1 MSPAIAFAIRN
12 RLALG
17 VLLLACLAS
26 ARADAQVGP
35 DTLPQ
40 PNIGVLRPGDQLI
53 VRVFREEDY
62 SGDFLID
69 SRGFVQ
75 IPGVGSIQAAGLE
88 PGEIYQTIM
97 AGLVQ
102 AGLSEPSLS
111 VWPMIRV
118 SVVGEVRD
126 PGVKPVEPG
135 TTLITMLA
143 VVGGPTDRAD
153 LEHAHVIR
161 DGRPYPV
168 DLTEAISGSA
178 TGGIRLFSNDVL
190 VVPRKT
196 GWTRENVTLLMGAM
210 TALLSLANVIIASR

>member
-1 MSPAIAFAIRN
+1 M
-12 RLALG
+12 
-17 VLLLACLAS
+17 LLASVAS
-26 ARADAQVGP
+26 ARATAQVGP
-35 DTLPQ
+35 DTLPE

-53 VRVFREEDY
+53 VRVFREEHY

-88 PGEIYQTIM
+88 PDQIKQKIM
-97 AGLVQ
+97 EGLIQ

-111 VWPMIRV
+111 VSPMIRV

-135 TTLITMLA
+135 TTLLTMLA
-143 VVGGPTDRAD
+143 AVGGPTDRAD
-153 LEHAHVIR
+153 LEKAHVIR

-168 DLTEAISGSA
+168 DLTEAISGSP
-178 TGGIRLFSNDVL
+178 TGGIKLFSNDVL

>member
-1 MSPAIAFAIRN
+1 VLCAVV
-12 RLALG
+12 LAG
-17 VLLLACLAS
+17 MAS
-26 ARADAQVGP
+26 TAAGAQVAP

-40 PNIGVLRPGDQLI
+40 PNIGVLRPGDQLT
-53 VRVFREEDY
+53 VRVFREPDY

-69 SRGFVQ
+69 SRGYVQ
-75 IPGVGSIQAAGLE
+75 IPGIGIIEAAGLDPTQIHDRIE
-88 PGEIYQTIM
+88 QQ
-97 AGLVQ
+97 LVQ
-102 AGLSEPSLS
+102 AGVAEPSLS
-111 VWPMIRV
+111 VHPMIRV

-143 VVGGPTDRAD
+143 AVGGPTERAD
-153 LEHAHVIR
+153 LEKAHVIR

-190 VVPRKT
+190 VVPRTT
-196 GWTRENVTLLMGAM
+196 GWTRENVTLLMSAM
-210 TALLSLANVIIASR
+210 TALLGLANVIIASR

>member
-1 MSPAIAFAIRN
+1 V
-12 RLALG
+12 LAA
-17 VLLLACLAS
+17 LLLCAVNAG
-26 ARADAQVGP
+26 AQAQVGP

-40 PNIGVLRPGDQLI
+40 PNVGVLRPGDQLI
-53 VRVFREEDY
+53 VRVFREDDY
-62 SGDFLID
+62 SGDFIID

-88 PGEIYQTIM
+88 PTEIEGRIKQELVR
-97 AGLVQ
+97 AGL
-102 AGLSEPSLS
+102 ADPSLS
-111 VWPMIRV
+111 VQVMIRV

-143 VVGGPTDRAD
+143 AVGGPTERAD
-153 LEHAHVIR
+153 LEEAHVIR

-168 DLTEAISGSA
+168 NLTEAISGSA
-178 TGGIRLFSNDVL
+178 TGGIKLFSNDVL

-210 TALLSLANVIIASR
+210 TALLCLANVIIASR